1 MPIAKNQVV
10 IVDYKLQNGSN
21 EGDLIEETF
30 GSQPLSFIFGIGQ
43 MIPAFEAN
51 LEDKQEGDEFSF
63 LIEAANAYGLFED
76 EAVVQIPVQQF
87 AVDGKVAEESIEPG
101 KHLTVQD
108 QQGQSYHGV
117 VQSSDG
123 ENVTV
128 DFNHP
133 MAGTDLHF
141 SGVIR
146 TVRTATESELDHGH
160 AHE

>member
-21 EGDLIEETF
+21 EGDLIEETS

-43 MIPAFEAN
+43 MIPAFEEN

-101 KHLTVQD
+101 KQLTVQD

-123 ENVTV
+123 DNVTV

-133 MAGTDLHF
+133 MAGTDLYF